1 LLAEQH
7 SSPRGDCRRLED
19 WPARIGIG
27 GSRTT
32 SSPSTPSVGRGR
44 SRAAYASGAVLESRS
59 RQPTFPRDP
68 RLANTRDAEI
78 SSRTGGSA
86 KGTGVQALRRE
97 RGRCAPGLDSPW
109 LLRGCGTLRGALTTS
124 ATAAIPMSDSGLD
137 ALALPPDV
145 LTQKHSPQLGKGC
158 RRCVVEH
165 GEDCDPV
172 GKW

>member
-1 LLAEQH
+1 M
-7 SSPRGDCRRLED
+7 PRFLPE
-19 WPARIGIG
+19 PAGLPKAQECKLSEG
-27 GSRTT
+27 
-32 SSPSTPSVGRGR
+32 
-44 SRAAYASGAVLESRS
+44 
-59 RQPTFPRDP
+59 
-68 RLANTRDAEI
+68 
-78 SSRTGGSA
+78 
-86 KGTGVQALRRE
+86 E